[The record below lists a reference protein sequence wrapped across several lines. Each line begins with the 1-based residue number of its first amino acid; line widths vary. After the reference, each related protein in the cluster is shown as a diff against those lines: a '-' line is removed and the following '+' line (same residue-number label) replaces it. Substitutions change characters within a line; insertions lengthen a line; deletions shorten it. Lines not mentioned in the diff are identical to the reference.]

1 MPTKDVLFEIQSWSE
16 VKERA
21 CYVQNFLV
29 WDRLNVVQIILR
41 VFHFSRSVIRGH
53 TSPHNDFESI

>member
-1 MPTKDVLFEIQSWSE
+1 MPTKDVLFVIQSGSE

-29 WDRLNVVQIILR
+29 WDRLNIVQIVLC
-41 VFHFSRSVIRGH
+41 VFHFSYSVILSH
-53 TSPHNDFESI
+53 TSPHIDFESM

>member
-1 MPTKDVLFEIQSWSE
+1 MSNKDVLFEIQSGSE

-29 WDRLNVVQIILR
+29 WDRLNVVQIEC
-41 VFHFSRSVIRGH
+41 SADYSVCLSFLLQGD
-53 TSPHNDFESI
+53 S